1 MKTDIFNWV
10 ADLLTGEHRCA
21 KFENKQKKK
30 VEISKD
36 ESDDAENTAVHSTD
50 SIERKHKLMR
60 LVADVLANTYKGQ
73 TCHFEDKILTIWIQD
88 SLFFDLVNNDEFKEQ
103 LSSLLIDE
111 LDCAFA
117 SINIS
122 SEALP
127 EGQCFSEIAPR
138 IYLQVEKK
146 KVNTKKAVISV
157 VSDNGSLLQ
166 PEYVLD
172 AEMLLASLLRGYNIG
187 AGRQHLVEGYGF
199 RENHIII
206 DDDVN
211 SPQYEKNRYV
221 SRAHARIIYSVE
233 EGFLLYAERGG
244 TRMAGKR
251 TRIIRGNNKIE
262 LDNVI
267 LPEPLQDGDIIELGK
282 SVLLLFKE
290 VSN

>member
-21 KFENKQKKK
+21 KSENKQKKK
-30 VEISKD
+30 TEISKD
-36 ESDDAENTAVHSTD
+36 GADSTENTAVHSTD
-50 SIERKHKLMR
+50 SIERKHTLMR

-103 LSSLLIDE
+103 LSSLLINE
-111 LDCAFA
+111 LDGAFA

-122 SEALP
+122 SEVLP

-146 KVNTKKAVISV
+146 EVNTKKAVISV

-172 AEMLLASLLRGYNIG
+172 SEMLLASSLRGYNIG
-187 AGRQHLVEGYGF
+187 AGKQHMVEGYGF

-233 EGFLLYAERGG
+233 EGFLLYVERGG

-251 TRIIRGNNKIE
+251 TRIIRGHDKIE

-290 VSN
+290 MSN

>member
-1 MKTDIFNWV
+1 MKMDIFNWV
-10 ADLLTGEHRCA
+10 ADLLTGEHQCA
-21 KFENKQKKK
+21 KSENKQKKK
-30 VEISKD
+30 AEISKD
-36 ESDDAENTAVHSTD
+36 ESDDVENTVIHNID

-117 SINIS
+117 SIIIS
-122 SEALP
+122 SKALP
-127 EGQCFSEIAPR
+127 EGQCFPEIVPR

-146 KVNTKKAVISV
+146 DVNTKKAVISV

-172 AEMLLASLLRGYNIG
+172 SEMLLASSLRGYNIG
-187 AGRQHLVEGYGF
+187 AGKQHLIEGYGF

-244 TRMAGKR
+244 TRMVGKR
-251 TRIIRGNNKIE
+251 TRIIRGNDKIE
-262 LDNVI
+262 LDNVM